1 MPEAVTEEDKD
12 ALKEENWPQGQRTKL
27 RKQKK
32 NEGKGQRGMLSAT
45 EASGVSMS
53 RDPRPVGSTWGQVS
67 EERNPLHW

>member
-12 ALKEENWPQGQRTKL
+12 ALKEENWPQGQRSKL
-27 RKQKK
+27 RRQKK

-53 RDPRPVGSTWGQVS
+53 RGPRPVGSTWEQVS